1 MSTNSNIANIGSDID
16 SDIDPELCL
25 KLQYSSEYPEVVRSS
40 TIRDYDDITDYD
52 QILIPERQT
61 SSIESKT
68 NLLCFGCRE
77 DLPNQAAHMES
88 PDGCLCDHSES
99 SSQSSSESSQSSSS
113 PPLKLKKRK
122 IRNRDRSVKRR
133 VYLNWTN
140 AFDSDSSAEED
151 SEEYNYYREMS
162 NSDEDL

>member
-1 MSTNSNIANIGSDID
+1 
-16 SDIDPELCL
+16 
-25 KLQYSSEYPEVVRSS
+25 
-40 TIRDYDDITDYD
+40 
-52 QILIPERQT
+52 
-61 SSIESKT
+61 
-68 NLLCFGCRE
+68 
-77 DLPNQAAHMES
+77 
-88 PDGCLCDHSES
+88 LCDHSES